1 MYSLHQ
7 TVKLMLIFT
16 DMPSSCSLA
25 ASYSDVT
32 AYVKP
37 GTCTKFAKCAF
48 CSLFFLYVA
57 VQQLT
62 FSIILVVL
70 IGRLVPTAQYYPL
83 RFLCIR
89 ELNKLSLRT
98 STHVP
103 VLPFLMEVT

>member
-48 CSLFFLYVA
+48 CSLFFFVCSSSA
-57 VQQLT
+57 VNIQYNIGSVDSGWCRQR
-62 FSIILVVL
+62 SI
-70 IGRLVPTAQYYPL
+70 
-83 RFLCIR
+83 
-89 ELNKLSLRT
+89 
-98 STHVP
+98 THSDFFAFVN
-103 VLPFLMEVT
+103 